1 MKTVLSSLAIVIFAG
16 LLSAEKVTL
25 SGYLIDRECAPGIIE
40 QGKEASANHD
50 RSCALMDLCAQSGF
64 GVLTS
69 DGKFVTFDDPG
80 NEKAI
85 AAIENASKDKDYQVT
100 VSGERQGD
108 EIKVESLKL
117 D

>member
-50 RSCALMDLCAQSGF
+50 RSCALMDLCAQDVLDLTVTEGSYLIGSCYGGGF
-64 GVLTS
+64 DAVLARA
-69 DGKFVTFDDPG
+69 P
-80 NEKAI
+80 
-85 AAIENASKDKDYQVT
+85 
-100 VSGERQGD
+100 ERVQKPNRG
-108 EIKVESLKL
+108 S
-117 D
+117 

>member
-1 MKTVLSSLAIVIFAG
+1 MKTVLALLVIAISPG

-25 SGYLIDRECAPGIIE
+25 TGYLIDRECAPGIIE
-40 QGKEASANHD
+40 QGEEASAKHD
-50 RSCALMDLCAQSGF
+50 RSCALMDLCTQSGF
-64 GVLTS
+64 GVLIS

-85 AAIENASKDKDYQVT
+85 AAIENASKDNDYQVT
-100 VSGERQGD
+100 VTGEQQGD

>member
-16 LLSAEKVTL
+16 RLSAEKATL

-80 NEKAI
+80 SEKAI

-100 VSGERQGD
+100 VTGDRQGD

>member
-69 DGKFVTFDDPG
+69 DGKFVTFDDSG

-100 VSGERQGD
+100 VTGEQLGD